1 MSSLLVILSSMGS
14 TSDRLGPFLA
24 AARKARGL
32 SLREVEAATGI
43 SNAYISQLETGKIRE
58 PSPANLHKLGELYA
72 VSYTMLLELAGYPV
86 PGIESRPPGSTL
98 AARLGPVT
106 REEEDE
112 LADYLQFLRA
122 RKGRGGR

>member
-1 MSSLLVILSSMGS
+1 MGS
-14 TSDRLGPFLA
+14 TSDRLGSFLA
-24 AARKARGL
+24 ATRKAKGL

-58 PSPANLHKLGELYA
+58 PSPATLHKLGELYGA
-72 VSYTMLLELAGYPV
+72 SYAMLLDLAGYPV
-86 PGIESRPPGSTL
+86 PGTESRPPGSAL

-106 REEEDE
+106 LEEEDE

-122 RKGRGGR
+122 RKRRGGS